1 MKHVLSIKIV
11 TALMMA
17 LVPLLLWADNSISY
31 TATYDYSKLT
41 LGTDTLGGVTYTTVS
56 YDGLYND
63 GEPGVPSLPVDV
75 IRFSVPYN
83 AVNFSVSTK
92 LSNTTTTRIDH
103 MVYPCQLPR
112 MMNDTTPVVI
122 TWPDSAAYAP
132 DPDPLHPSPR
142 AWVTDEGFLAG
153 ENHIVTVAVLP
164 IANYH
169 SDNGLVRNAIKKSST
184 VRLTISYELTDPS
197 NVNCLVRNND
207 SLRQEGYALTRRMVV
222 NGESVEAYAPHNVTI
237 YNYPIIEGGTEEE
250 IDSTN
255 CSYLIVTTSELQHS
269 VRRIAAL
276 KRQKGYGVK
285 VVTLDEVVND
295 PYSRD
300 GDIFMRGDT
309 AYAAYD
315 DDAGKL
321 RQYLRRA
328 FQSWD
333 TKYVLLAGKDIP
345 FRSVDGYYN
354 ENGRQIKINGHG
366 DLYFSELDSDWND
379 SIDCHPDL
387 IVGRLLGKTSDQFNA
402 YSDKLYRYELNPGH
416 GDYSYLR
423 NALYTDDIE
432 FTQSTFHGLTEFK
445 SNLDSIF
452 VNGIQLT
459 CDSIHD
465 YPKGNDVLDSI
476 NVNHPAFMAS
486 FNHGDASCIKTC
498 ENSISNNKYWLWA
511 IDTIKTYQ
519 FINDT
524 LETGN
529 GLNRMSNKNYP
540 MVYYSLSCRTIP
552 YNRIPEAPV
561 DINYGESFTMGKD
574 YGGPVYMGNT
584 RTIEMFYAAMLAY
597 KYEEQL
603 NNNEYI
609 LGIADAKSKM
619 DYQYRYKK
627 AIAVYHNYLGDP
639 TVEMWTNTP
648 QQYSNISIS
657 RTNDAIIVSGIS
669 NADSTIVAYADN
681 SGNVRKQ
688 LASSS
693 TTFNNASPNAS
704 IMLYKHN
711 YIPYIAPLL
720 LQNYNIA
727 QSQYVIASDVTAGNS
742 VDSDSGRTS
751 GDVTITSGV
760 EYEIEASG
768 TVRLEGGFNVEK
780 GATFVVNPSCF

>member
-41 LGTDTLGGVTYTTVS
+41 LGTDTLGGVTYSTVS
-56 YDGLYND
+56 YEGLYND
-63 GEPGVPSLPVDV
+63 GAPGAPSLPVDV

-169 SDNGLVRNAIKKSST
+169 SDNGLVRNAIKKTST

-197 NVNCLVRNND
+197 NVNCLVRSND

-222 NGESVEAYAPHNVTI
+222 NGDSVEAYAPHNVTI
-237 YNYPIIEGGTEEE
+237 YNYPIIEGGTGGNIE
-250 IDSTN
+250 IAN
-255 CSYLIVTTSELQHS
+255 YPYLIVTTSELLHS

-295 PYSRD
+295 PRVSNGDVIRRD
-300 GDIFMRGDT
+300 GTSYVAF
-309 AYAAYD
+309 D

-321 RQYLRRA
+321 RQYLKIA
-328 FQSWD
+328 YQIWG
-333 TKYVLLAGKDIP
+333 TKYVLLAGKEIP
-345 FRSVDGYYN
+345 YRTHNGYKSY
-354 ENGRQIKINGHG
+354 G
-366 DLYFSELDSDWND
+366 DLYYSELESDWNYP
-379 SIDCHPDL
+379 INNYPDL
-387 IVGRLLGKTSDQFNA
+387 YVGRLLAMKPNDIENNT
-402 YSDKLYRYELNPGH
+402 DKLYRYELYPGK
-416 GDYSYLR
+416 GDFSYLR
-423 NALYTDDIE
+423 KALYTE
-432 FTQSTFHGLTEFK
+432 S
-445 SNLDSIF
+445 
-452 VNGIQLT
+452 
-459 CDSIHD
+459 HD
-465 YPKGNDVLDSI
+465 YIGKLNDMINNLESIYPDTIIMREQDYQRYPTARDILDTIAANNIS
-476 NVNHPAFMAS
+476 FMCT
-486 FNHGDASCIKTC
+486 FNHGSPTAIITYGY
-498 ENSISNNKYWLWA
+498 SNNRSETYADHKYWLWA
-511 IDTIKTYQ
+511 IDTVKISDGY
-519 FINDT
+519 IPGHDS
-524 LETGN
+524 ESSN
-529 GLNRMSNKNYP
+529 GLNCLANKDYP
-540 MVYYSLSCRTIP
+540 IIYFSPSCHTIP
-552 YNRIPEAPV
+552 YINTDENIV
-561 DINYGESFTMGKD
+561 FNYGESFTLGKD
-574 YGGPVYMGNT
+574 YGGPVYMGNSKDIYPEIS
-584 RTIEMFYAAMLAY
+584 IELCNAFSNRIIRGYY
-597 KYEEQL
+597 T
-603 NNNEYI
+603 
-609 LGIADAKSKM
+609 LGEADALSKF
-619 DYQYRYKK
+619 DLTGNFRTYVS
-627 AIAVYHNYLGDP
+627 IFHNYLGDP
-639 TVEMWTNTP
+639 SVELWTNMP
-648 QQYSNISIS
+648 QQYSNILVS
-657 RTNDAIIVSGIS
+657 RTNDAIIVSGITDS
-669 NADSTIVAYADN
+669 VSTIVAYADN

-693 TTFNNASPNAS
+693 TTFNNVSPNGS

-720 LQNYNIA
+720 LQNENLSK
-727 QSQYVIASDVTAGNS
+727 SQYVIASDVRAGNS
-742 VDSDSGRTS
+742 VDSGRTS
-751 GDVTITSGV
+751 GDVTVMSGV

-768 TVRLEGGFNVEK
+768 SVRLEDGFSVEK
-780 GATFVVNPSCF
+780 GAIFSIKPSCF